1 MDRDRIDDGNIHI
14 NKRGVRMFCPK
25 CGISNS
31 DDAVFCSS
39 CGNALPLAAKGS
51 SMQSAAAD
59 GFSSMDEYY
68 KAAVGPKNQ
77 DYYLNCFS
85 GFDNKGKTGVTWNW
99 PSFLVTFYWLL
110 YRKMWLNALVYFFLP
125 YLLVIL
131 FGIIAVVMGD
141 SSGVLIG
148 TGYLLYLAA
157 IFILIPMY
165 ANALYYRHCK
175 KIISEVRAS
184 SQDTQRQLG
193 ELSGKGGT
201 SNIVLIFVLIFVFV
215 AIIGILAAIAIPAYQ
230 DYTTKART
238 VQAVTFGKTATDSV
252 ANFYNLHQAIPNSLE
267 ESDFALSLPPS
278 VKALSF
284 NSQNGTVTVTVEG
297 AVVNGKSILFV
308 PSLDAGNQL
317 IWTCMSEEIQD
328 RYLPQECR
336 HKN

>member
-1 MDRDRIDDGNIHI
+1 
-14 NKRGVRMFCPK
+14 MFCPQ

-31 DDAVFCSS
+31 DDAVFCSG
-39 CGNALPLAAKGS
+39 CGNALPLPAKGS
-51 SMQSAAAD
+51 SMQQAATD
-59 GFSSMDEYY
+59 GDRGMGEYY
-68 KAAVGPKNQ
+68 RAVIGPKNQ
-77 DYYLNCFS
+77 DYYLKCFS
-85 GFDNKGKTGVTWNW
+85 GFDNEGKTGATWNW

-131 FGIIAVVMGD
+131 LGIAAVVTGD
-141 SSGVLIG
+141 SSGTLVG
-148 TGYLLYLAA
+148 AGYLLYLAA
-157 IFILIPMY
+157 IFILMPMY
-165 ANALYYRHCK
+165 ANALYYKHCK
-175 KIISEVRAS
+175 KMISGVRAS
-184 SQDTQRQLG
+184 SHDTQRQLG

-230 DYTTKART
+230 DYTTKAHT
-238 VQAVTFGKTATDSV
+238 VQAVTFGRTATDSV
-252 ANFYNLHQAIPNSLE
+252 TNFYNLHQAIPNNLE
-267 ESDFALSLPPS
+267 EADFALLLPPS

-284 NSQNGTVTVTVEG
+284 NGQNGTVTVTIEG
-297 AVVNGKSILFV
+297 SAVNGKSISFV